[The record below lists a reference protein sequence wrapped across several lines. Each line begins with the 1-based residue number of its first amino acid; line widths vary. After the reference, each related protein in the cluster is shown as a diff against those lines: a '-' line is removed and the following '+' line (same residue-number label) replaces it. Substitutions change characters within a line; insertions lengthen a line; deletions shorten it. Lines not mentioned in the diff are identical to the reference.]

1 MDCVMVP
8 AAPEDMAWIADLEA
22 QKYGEAAVSVPL
34 LMTWYS
40 TNPNGFS
47 VIKLRD
53 GSRVGHLDFLPLR
66 SSTMAQFVDG
76 NMTEEEILG
85 DALYT
90 PQERDAIRQI
100 YLESIIV
107 TLSGDARS
115 QIVRCVIANFL
126 LAVERLC
133 PANNIDTMYGIAATE
148 EGASFVQRLGG
159 RLVKRGQERKD
170 GLDLYAID
178 FASIRSIAAAL
189 QA

>member
-22 QKYGEAAVSVPL
+22 QKYGEGAGLMPL
-34 LMTWYS
+34 LMAWYNM
-40 TNPNGFS
+40 NPDGFS
-47 VIKLRD
+47 MIKLRD
-53 GSRVGHLDFLPLR
+53 GSRVGHLDLLPLR
-66 SSTMAQFVDG
+66 PSIMAQFVDG

-90 PQERDAIRQI
+90 SQERDAIRQI

-107 TLSGDARS
+107 TPSGDARS

-133 PANNIDTMYGIAATE
+133 PEQYRHDVRDCRDRGRRRLRTPLRWAT
-148 EGASFVQRLGG
+148 R
-159 RLVKRGQERKD
+159 
-170 GLDLYAID
+170 
-178 FASIRSIAAAL
+178 
-189 QA
+189 

>member
-1 MDCVMVP
+1 MNCVIVQ
-8 AAPEDMAWIADLEA
+8 ATPEDMAWIADLEA
-22 QKYGEAAVSVPL
+22 QTYGEVAVSMPL
-34 LMTWYS
+34 LMAWYS

-66 SSTMAQFVDG
+66 PSPLAQFVDG
-76 NMTEEEILG
+76 NITEEELLS

-90 PQERDAIRQI
+90 PRERDAIRQI

-107 TLSGDARS
+107 TPSGDARS
-115 QIVRCVIANFL
+115 QIVRCAIANFVV
-126 LAVERLC
+126 AVERLC
-133 PANNIDTMYGIAATE
+133 PAHNVDTMYGIAATE

-159 RLVKRGQERKD
+159 RLVKPGKERKD
-170 GLDLYAID
+170 GLDLYAIN
-178 FASIRSIAAAL
+178 FASIRSIVAAL